1 MSVHSFG
8 DLSFNAMSA
17 RFRTVGVN
25 LMTAFWGGSVRQ
37 YRPEAHYM
45 RGPGPKW
52 HEKHGGERSDGLRP
66 EVRYSER

>member
-1 MSVHSFG
+1 MGVHSFG

-25 LMTAFWGGSVRQ
+25 LMTAFWGGSARQ

-52 HEKHGGERSDGLRP
+52 HEKHGGERSDEFRP